1 MSRSAPL
8 PVRTDRD
15 PLALRSSA
23 RSRNDCSV
31 TSYTSSKSCGV
42 SWIRSGTFVSIR
54 LDLLPGIVAQRVDLD
69 LAVEMADAA
78 DDGSVLHMP
87 HVVDRDHVDVAG
99 RGDKDVALCG
109 GLVHRGRSL
118 PYVSRQIGCCL
129 LAGGD
134 GGLPGDDGFPCLV
147 EAAHMRVAG
156 RGKRLAGHP
165 RLMHLQGAEQHDS
178 GFLKPLRIGLR
189 SHRASPGIRRS
200 RFDLSRCLLQRFP
213 N

>member
-69 LAVEMADAA
+69 LAVEMADVA

-99 RGDKDVALCG
+99 RGDKDVACAAASSIEGAVYHTFRDKLAAVCLQAAMEG
-109 GLVHRGRSL
+109 YQVTT
-118 PYVSRQIGCCL
+118 VSR
-129 LAGGD
+129 
-134 GGLPGDDGFPCLV
+134 
-147 EAAHMRVAG
+147 
-156 RGKRLAGHP
+156 
-165 RLMHLQGAEQHDS
+165 
-178 GFLKPLRIGLR
+178 
-189 SHRASPGIRRS
+189 ASSKQPI
-200 RFDLSRCLLQRFP
+200 CA
-213 N
+213 